1 MVFKY
6 WGKEASQYAIMAG
19 ISHQPGKGLR
29 GEDLKS
35 YCEENGFQAFMYQGG
50 LENIKENLRKGR
62 PLIVAVRSRSAKLYH
77 YIVLVGFDDG
87 SSVVL
92 ANDPQGGKLKKT
104 GYEKFLSGWKRS
116 RYWSLLI
123 VPK

>member
-35 YCEENGFQAFMYQGG
+35 YCEENGFQAFVYQGG
-50 LENIKENLRKGR
+50 LENIKEYLRKGR

-92 ANDPQGGKLKKT
+92 ANDPQDGKLKRT
-104 GYEKFLSGWKRS
+104 GYEKFLSG
-116 RYWSLLI
+116 
-123 VPK
+123 